1 MQELSADASPLPSPA
16 VMDQRL
22 RHGSRAFGRTSRAL
36 FAAGF
41 ATFGLL
47 YCVQPLMPEF
57 SRDFHVDAAGSA
69 LSLSL
74 STAVLAVAMLFAGGV
89 SDALGRKS
97 VMAASLLG
105 SAALVLLSAVA
116 PSWHSLL
123 LIRTLLG
130 LALSGL
136 PAVAMTYLAEEVHP
150 ESIGLGMG
158 LYISG
163 NAIGGMSG
171 RLISGLVADA
181 FGWRMGLAVVGA
193 VGLGSA
199 LLFCRLLPASRHHR
213 RQALQLRPLL
223 TRLLGLL
230 KDKALLGMFL
240 EGFILLGVF
249 VAVYSAIGYRLLA
262 PPFDLSQTVTG
273 LIFSVY
279 LVGSFSS
286 AWMGSLAGR
295 MGRGRVLMMALG
307 LMLAGVWLTLSSH
320 LLPVALGV
328 VALTFGFFG
337 GHSTVSSWVGLRG
350 GQAKAQAAS
359 LYLFSYYLGSSV
371 LGVAGGW
378 CYAREGWPGVVV
390 AVTALLLPA
399 GLVALWLALAERNGS
414 RRGGA

>member
-1 MQELSADASPLPSPA
+1 MQPLSLDERRGPPLSGQ
-16 VMDQRL
+16 DQRL
-22 RHGSRAFGRTSRAL
+22 RHGTRAFGRTSRAL

-57 SRDFHVDAAGSA
+57 SRDFHVDAGGSA

-89 SDALGRKS
+89 SDAVGRKP
-97 VMAASLLG
+97 VMAVSLLS
-105 SAALVLLSAVA
+105 SAALVLLSSMA
-116 PSWHSLL
+116 PGWHSLL

-163 NAIGGMSG
+163 NAIGGMCG
-171 RLISGLVADA
+171 RLIAGLVADA
-181 FGWRMGLAVVGA
+181 FGWRIGLATVGA
-193 VGLGSA
+193 IGLVSA
-199 LLFCRLLPASRHHR
+199 VLFCRMLPASRHHQ
-213 RQALQLRPLL
+213 RQPLDIRPLL
-223 TRLLGLL
+223 SRLGSLL
-230 KDKALLGMFL
+230 HDRALLGML
-240 EGFILLGVF
+240 AQGFILLGVF
-249 VAVYSAIGYRLLA
+249 VSIYSVIGYRLLA
-262 PPFDLSQTVTG
+262 SPFNLNQTETG

-286 AWMGSLAGR
+286 AWMGNLAGR

-307 LMLAGVWLTLSSH
+307 MILGGAWLTLSAH
-320 LLPVALGV
+320 LLAVALGI
-328 VALTFGFFG
+328 VAITFGFFG
-337 GHSTVSSWVGLRG
+337 GHSTVSAWVGQRG
-350 GQAKAQAAS
+350 GKAKAQAAS
-359 LYLFSYYLGSSV
+359 LYLFCYYLGSSV

-378 CYAREGWPGVVV
+378 CYARAGWSGVII
-390 AVTALLLPA
+390 AVTLLLII
-399 GLVALWLALAERNGS
+399 ALAIAAALKRSEQPLNAS
-414 RRGGA
+414 A